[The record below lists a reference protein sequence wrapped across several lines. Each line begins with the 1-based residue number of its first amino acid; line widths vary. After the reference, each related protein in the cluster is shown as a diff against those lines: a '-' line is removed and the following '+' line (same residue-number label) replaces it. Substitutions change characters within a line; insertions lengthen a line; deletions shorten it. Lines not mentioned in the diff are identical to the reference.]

1 MPDAAPATSAA
12 IIAFPR
18 RLMVPSPG
26 VTQGGETPQQRLARA
41 LASLDAALS
50 QQRAVV
56 AQWRDS
62 VAQLQTSMS
71 GLGQSLHRYRDRL
84 ATLSGEVAVMNAQ
97 ANDLADWAARH
108 GG

>member
-1 MPDAAPATSAA
+1 MSDAAPDAAPAPSAA

-18 RLMVPSPG
+18 RPR
-26 VTQGGETPQQRLARA
+26 ETPQQRLARA
-41 LASLDAALS
+41 LTALDGALS

-71 GLGQSLHRYRDRL
+71 GLGESLHRYRDRL
-84 ATLSGEVAVMNAQ
+84 ATLSGEVAVVNTQ
-97 ANDLADWAARH
+97 AKDLAAWATRH
-108 GG
+108 EG

>member
-1 MPDAAPATSAA
+1 MSDAAHAPSAA

-18 RLMVPSPG
+18 RPVDAAP
-26 VTQGGETPQQRLARA
+26 VETPQARLARA
-41 LASLDAALS
+41 LAALDGALS

-62 VAQLQTSMS
+62 VAQLQASMS

-84 ATLSGEVAVMNAQ
+84 ATLSGEVAVVNTQ
-97 ANDLADWAARH
+97 AKDLADWAARH
-108 GG
+108 EG